1 MRVSAAALCVAA
13 SVPAFA
19 AAASI
24 PAAAP
29 VLARAQAEGT
39 RIPLQKRAS
48 FLQADGAVD
57 LESLVRHVG
66 FITTKLN
73 RGFAAFEKNT
83 GAPHPL
89 SQLMSTVANLTHL
102 GARATNPVVLQDENN
117 TVWAGTLAIG
127 TPPKEY
133 AIDFDTGSAD
143 LFLPGK
149 TCGDSCAD
157 RQRFDPAASSSAKDL
172 KKTFA
177 LTYGDGSQVKGEQ
190 WSDVVASG
198 SLQASKQTIG
208 VASNYSDGFTRG
220 FDGLVGLGFQHISV
234 YNATPFFQTL
244 VNEKQTDAPV
254 FGMKLADGDSEL
266 FLGGANSKLYS
277 GEPIYVPVRE
287 EGYWQVDLD
296 ALTVRGNTT
305 AKKQT
310 SIIDSGTTLILGDDD
325 SVSAFYANIPGAKQL
340 VNSPGMWSVPCNTNP
355 FASLTFGGKVWPIS
369 PGSFSIGPVSAGSSD
384 CIAGVASGGT
394 SFWVVGDVF
403 MQNVY
408 TIFDAGQKRVG
419 FANLA

>member
-13 SVPAFA
+13 IVPAFA

-29 VLARAQAEGT
+29 VLARTQVEGT

-57 LESLVRHVG
+57 LASLVRHVG

-89 SQLMSTVANLTHL
+89 SLLVST
-102 GARATNPVVLQDENN
+102 DENN

-127 TPPKEY
+127 TPAKEY
-133 AIDFDTGSAD
+133 SIDFDTGSAD

-149 TCGDSCAD
+149 KCGDSCAD
-157 RQRFDPAASSSAKDL
+157 RQRFDPAASSSARDL
-172 KKTFA
+172 NKTFA
-177 LTYGDGSQVKGEQ
+177 LTYGDGSQVKGQQ
-190 WSDVVASG
+190 WADVVASG
-198 SLQASKQTIG
+198 GLKATTQTIG
-208 VASNYSDGFTRG
+208 VAGNYSDGFTRG

-244 VNEKQTDAPV
+244 VNEKQTDSPV
-254 FGMKLADGDSEL
+254 FGMKLADGNSEL
-266 FLGGANSKLYS
+266 FLGGTNSKLYS

-305 AKKQT
+305 AKKLT

-340 VNSPGMWSVPCNTNP
+340 VNSPGMWSGTYFLILGDYTGTV
-355 FASLTFGGKVWPIS
+355 AYGGGYAFSAWPIS
-369 PGSFSIGPVSAGSSD
+369 PASFSIGPVSAGSSD